1 MHCRKSLIALVCAA
15 APLAALGAEIE
26 RDDPRARL
34 DATREWRGDA
44 AFGVLQA
51 ASRERDRYGIGVRQ
65 RMMAAPV
72 QASSFVNLGPDRA
85 DFDFNGAQYFET
97 DSGRARQILPH
108 PWNKDILYLS
118 TAGGGVWKSFDAGAG
133 WEPIT
138 DALGSTAIGALAMDP
153 SNPDILYIGF
163 GDPFDVRQPG
173 LTRSTDAG
181 ATWSD
186 AVALV
191 ATVGGAQVTA
201 STVTDIKVDPR
212 NSAVVL
218 ATTDVGLFRSTD
230 GGATWQPAALA
241 TPTPTET
248 FFFVWSLAWTGN
260 DTWLATGEVADPTQP
275 TSASKNAGRFT
286 LWRSTDDGATWT
298 WNGGALPGGDA
309 QTLLIGRA
317 TLAVAPSTVGEP
329 ATSRVFL
336 LAGSLQGD
344 GTYDLFRS
352 DDAGLGFL
360 GVGLNSKGTPT
371 NPNANQPSLDVL
383 HQQAW
388 YNQALAVDP
397 RNPDL
402 VLVGGDLSLLQSTD
416 GGVTWSVL
424 SNWLPVPQ
432 DLTMPYIHADLHSLA
447 FGADGTFYAG
457 SDGGIAVSTNV
468 GTARVSFSSKLNQG
482 LVTHLVYSVACA
494 PESWPAELQ
503 GFIAG
508 GMQDNGTRVRV
519 GSSTTFNQ
527 LLGGDGIGVA
537 VSGSAGTHPLPDGS
551 LVPDVLV
558 ASSEFKLFR
567 SLDGGQTWARF
578 TSGMGSDQL
587 PFFVR
592 VARDTA
598 AADGQ
603 TFVTFTGTPAKVYLS
618 AAGGTWGNASG
629 ALHWQDSGITT
640 ASFAAPTP
648 AGQPIGLRNLATHP
662 AHSGVYGAVSSKY
675 AYMTADRGNNWW
687 VSVPPAPP
695 GMPAGVGAYLLSS
708 IAFDTADL
716 SGNSYYVASR
726 GTRLV
731 NPAGTTYYPLPASFG
746 HLYKTT
752 DGGETWT
759 SLGTQD
765 VNSGGLPFV
774 PVDVIAVDPGDSN
787 TLYAGTDVGLYRST
801 DGGINW
807 TRFGAGSLPLV
818 EVDDVCISP
827 ASSRLTVG
835 TYGRGFWQ
843 IGTGAGSD
851 PAGVRGNGDTNFD
864 QRIEGLDLIDLADA
878 LGTTQA
884 SSFYRWQA
892 DLTGTVNAIDS
903 ADLTALLARFGG
915 QP

>member
-1 MHCRKSLIALVCAA
+1 M
-15 APLAALGAEIE
+15 
-26 RDDPRARL
+26 
-34 DATREWRGDA
+34 
-44 AFGVLQA
+44 LQA

-153 SNPDILYIGF
+153 SNPDILYLGF

-402 VLVGGDLSLLQSTD
+402 VLVGGDLSLLQSAD

-457 SDGGIAVSTNV
+457 SDGGIAVSTTV

-494 PESWPAELQ
+494 PEGWPPEMQ
-503 GFIAG
+503 GFVAG

-519 GSSTTFNQ
+519 GASTTFNQ

-537 VSGSAGTHPLPDGS
+537 VSADTGQLKDGT
-551 LVPDVLV
+551 LVPKVLV

-567 SLDGGQTWARF
+567 SNDGGQNWAAQTSGTTNQLRAVWLADANTGTVVGDQGTILRTTDGGQNWASQVSGVSEILLGVSFTDASNGTAVGQLGTIVRTTDGGQTWTREESGTNQDLYNVSFIDTNTGNAVGGFGAILR
-578 TSGMGSDQL
+578 TSAQGPTPTPSPTL
-587 PFFVR
+587 TPTTTPTPTPSSTPR
-592 VARDTA
+592 
-598 AADGQ
+598 
-603 TFVTFTGTPAKVYLS
+603 GTPVPR
-618 AAGGTWGNASG
+618 
-629 ALHWQDSGITT
+629 QR
-640 ASFAAPTP
+640 PTP
-648 AGQPIGLRNLATHP
+648 
-662 AHSGVYGAVSSKY
+662 
-675 AYMTADRGNNWW
+675 
-687 VSVPPAPP
+687 VPRPTP
-695 GMPAGVGAYLLSS
+695 
-708 IAFDTADL
+708 
-716 SGNSYYVASR
+716 
-726 GTRLV
+726 
-731 NPAGTTYYPLPASFG
+731 
-746 HLYKTT
+746 
-752 DGGETWT
+752 
-759 SLGTQD
+759 
-765 VNSGGLPFV
+765 
-774 PVDVIAVDPGDSN
+774 
-787 TLYAGTDVGLYRST
+787 
-801 DGGINW
+801 
-807 TRFGAGSLPLV
+807 
-818 EVDDVCISP
+818 
-827 ASSRLTVG
+827 
-835 TYGRGFWQ
+835 
-843 IGTGAGSD
+843 
-851 PAGVRGNGDTNFD
+851 
-864 QRIEGLDLIDLADA
+864 
-878 LGTTQA
+878 
-884 SSFYRWQA
+884 
-892 DLTGTVNAIDS
+892 
-903 ADLTALLARFGG
+903 
-915 QP
+915 